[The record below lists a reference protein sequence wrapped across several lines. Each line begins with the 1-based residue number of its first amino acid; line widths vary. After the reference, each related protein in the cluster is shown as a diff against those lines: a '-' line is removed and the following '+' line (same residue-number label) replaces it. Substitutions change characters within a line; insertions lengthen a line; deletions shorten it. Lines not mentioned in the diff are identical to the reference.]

1 MTKSCKCNLLDTT
14 ENDRFC
20 VKEFRL
26 YLIGLS
32 LGHYNKIQRYKR
44 TIAAISHVPEGQWLW
59 CLVYTAHWE
68 DYKRTIAAISHVPES
83 QWLWCLVYTAHWEDY
98 AGPTW
103 ANLPYLCSV
112 WSWFWAALSL
122 GWCCSTF
129 ISFLGPAVSPR
140 IFFSGRQQ
148 TSKRARP
155 PRSVVFGLLASC
167 LLTSH
172 CPSKSHT

>member
-32 LGHYNKIQRYKR
+32 LGHYNKIQCYKR
-44 TIAAISHVPEGQWLW
+44 TIAAISHVPEG
-59 CLVYTAHWE
+59 
-68 DYKRTIAAISHVPES
+68 

-129 ISFLGPAVSPR
+129 ISFLGPAVRPR
-140 IFFSGRQQ
+140 IFFSGWQQ

-155 PRSVVFGLLASC
+155 PRSIVFGLLASC